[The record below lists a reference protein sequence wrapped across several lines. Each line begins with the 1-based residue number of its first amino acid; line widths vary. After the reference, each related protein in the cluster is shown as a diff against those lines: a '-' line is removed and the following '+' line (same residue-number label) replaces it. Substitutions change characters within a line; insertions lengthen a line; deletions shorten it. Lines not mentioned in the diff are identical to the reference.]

1 MAIAL
6 AIRITRTLLVGLG
19 FLCLET
25 MSLHMVEHRRG
36 FLTRAMPAAIGI
48 HAASFAFV
56 SSPANPLLGNTN
68 TIANAADELVFYSSS
83 SGKQY
88 QYADKKIGT
97 GDPKVVGDPV
107 VIDYIMSTS
116 GASNGV
122 KIYSTTDSGVP
133 YQWVLGD
140 RSTIAGLEQ
149 AVAGGD
155 GVPPMLPGGIRR
167 VIIAGNGSTTTGSTT
182 ETKLGYD
189 VGECVESRGKG
200 PVPRGETYN
209 RFKNVFC
216 NLQRPEIPELVLDI
230 KLRTATP
237 LPN

>member
-1 MAIAL
+1 
-6 AIRITRTLLVGLG
+6 
-19 FLCLET
+19 
-25 MSLHMVEHRRG
+25 MSLRMVEQRRG
-36 FLTRAMPAAIGI
+36 FLARAVPAAVGI
-48 HAASFAFV
+48 HAASFASV
-56 SSPANPLLGNTN
+56 SSPANPLRNTN
-68 TIANAADELVFYSSS
+68 SIANAADLVFYSSS

-97 GDPKVVGDPV
+97 GDPKAVGDPV

-140 RSTIAGLEQ
+140 ASTIAGLER

-167 VIIAGNGSTTTGSTT
+167 VIIAGNSSSTTTTGATT
-182 ETKLGYD
+182 ETTKLGYD
-189 VGECVESRGKG
+189 AGECAEGRGKG

-216 NLQRPEIPELVLDI
+216 NLTRP
-230 KLRTATP
+230 
-237 LPN
+237 